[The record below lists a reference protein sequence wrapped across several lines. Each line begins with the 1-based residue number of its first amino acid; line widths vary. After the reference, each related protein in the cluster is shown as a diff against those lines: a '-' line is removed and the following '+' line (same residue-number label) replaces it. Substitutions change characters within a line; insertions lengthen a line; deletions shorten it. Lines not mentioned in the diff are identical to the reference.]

1 VASTRVHILAKELG
15 VKSSA
20 IIQKC
25 RDEGIEIK
33 NHMSVISAG
42 LAATIR
48 EWFSEAE
55 NVTTVETSQKVDLEK
70 ARVKPKRPREQQV
83 SAPVP
88 QAEAPTQAP
97 EVQAVT
103 ELPEV
108 QTEQPAASAAPAI
121 VEVAPEPPQPPTT
134 TAAPEP
140 QVVTPQ
146 PPPAPPKPEPIKPA
160 GPMLEKPS
168 PARLQGPRVVRVE
181 PPEPLRPVRPRPRPM
196 RDVPIGQPLVA
207 GTILEAKSKK
217 PLGKKGKDRIDDVAV
232 AEDLETPAKGK
243 LKWRQRDLEERQA
256 RLEAI
261 GAEGLRLRPS
271 RKIQPKATQ
280 PSQPPPPPRPKQ
292 VSIAEPIVVKDLSA
306 ALGVKVSDVIGKL
319 LELGTMATANQ
330 VLSKEAAEL
339 LALAF
344 DTELVVERPKSTLD
358 QIREEFDNRPRT
370 NLRRRPVVVTVLG
383 HVDHGKT
390 SLLDRIR
397 STQVAACEAG
407 GITQHIGASQ
417 VAIGDRFITFLDT
430 PGHEAFT
437 AMRARGAQMTDLVV
451 LVVAVD
457 DGVMPQTVEAIAHA
471 KAAGVPI
478 IVALNKIDLPGWD
491 QNRLFSQLA
500 EQGLVPTQWGG
511 QTEVVK
517 TSALTGE
524 GIQDLLERIDLV
536 AELLNLQTDDT
547 IPATGWVIE
556 AKMSPQQGAVASLLV
571 KDGTLR
577 KGDIVLAGTAYGR
590 IRTIR
595 DSQGRIIKAAAGG
608 MAVEVLGLDGIPQA
622 GDRFYCL
629 DDINRAKAAAEE
641 AKAIQRQQALAQRA
655 QVTLDNL
662 YLHIESGKVKE
673 LKLIVKADVQG
684 SVEVLRKHLTELST
698 NEVKVTILHTAPGGI
713 TEGDVLLAEAS
724 NAIIIAFN
732 VVADD
737 RAARLAETKGVQIKY
752 YNIIYRVS
760 EDIRKAMAGLLEPEE
775 KENVLGRAQVRA
787 IFKISKVGT
796 VAGCYVTSGVAS
808 KSAKVRLIRNNVVIR
823 DGIAIESLKHFKDD
837 AKEVRAGLE
846 CGIKLAGFD
855 DVKADDVLEFYEI
868 VKVSRTLG

>member
-1 VASTRVHILAKELG
+1 MATTRVHILAKELG

-25 RDEGIEIK
+25 RDEGLHIK

-48 EWFSEAE
+48 EWFSEGE
-55 NVTTVETSQKVDLEK
+55 NLTTIETAQKVDLDK
-70 ARVKPKRPREQQV
+70 VRVKPKKPKLE
-83 SAPVP
+83 
-88 QAEAPTQAP
+88 
-97 EVQAVT
+97 
-103 ELPEV
+103 
-108 QTEQPAASAAPAI
+108 
-121 VEVAPEPPQPPTT
+121 PQP
-134 TAAPEP
+134 PEP
-140 QVVTPQ
+140 QVQAEPVSAEHRPAEVPIQQQPEAPIQQTEPQPMPQHQQAMQVLEPAPAREQIQ
-146 PPPAPPKPEPIKPA
+146 PPPAPEPIKPA
-160 GPMLEKPS
+160 GPMLERPS
-168 PARLQGPRVVRVE
+168 PAKLQGPRVVRVE
-181 PPEPLRPVRPRPRPM
+181 PPEPLRPVRPRPKPK
-196 RDVPIGQPLVA
+196 RDLPIAEPLVSA
-207 GTILEAKSKK
+207 GLLERGIPAIK
-217 PLGKKGKDRIDDVAV
+217 GKKVQPKKAKERPEQVAPV
-232 AEDLETPAKGK
+232 DDLELPAKKVK
-243 LKWRQRDLEERQA
+243 LRQRDLEERQA
-256 RLEAI
+256 RLEAV
-261 GAEGLRLRPS
+261 EGERLRLRPL
-271 RKIQPKATQ
+271 RKIQPKAITQ
-280 PSQPPPPPRPKQ
+280 PSQAQTQRPKK
-292 VSIAEPIVVKDLSA
+292 VTMAEPIVVKDLSA

-344 DTELVVERPKSTLD
+344 DTALVIEKPKSILD
-358 QIREEFDNRPRT
+358 QIKDEFDNRPRT
-370 NLRRRPVVVTVLG
+370 HLRRRPVVVAVLG

-397 STQVAACEAG
+397 STQVAAQEAG

-417 VAIGDRFITFLDT
+417 VTVGNHLITFLDT

-437 AMRARGAQMTDLVV
+437 AMRARGAHMTDVVV

-457 DGVMPQTVEAIAHA
+457 DGVMPQTAEAIAHA

-500 EQGLVPTQWGG
+500 EHDLVPVQWGG

-517 TSALTGE
+517 TSAVTGQ
-524 GIQDLLERIDLV
+524 GLQDLLEHIDYV
-536 AELLNLQTDDT
+536 AELLNLQTDDA

-556 AKMSPQQGAVASLLV
+556 AKMSQQQGPVASLLI
-571 KDGTLR
+571 KDGILR
-577 KGDIVLAGTAYGR
+577 KGDILLAGTAYGR
-590 IRTIR
+590 VRTIR
-595 DSQGRIIKAAAGG
+595 DSQGRIVKEATGG
-608 MAVEVLGLDGIPQA
+608 TPVEVLGLDSIPMA

-629 DDINRAKAAAEE
+629 EDINRAKAAAEE
-641 AKAIQRQQALAQRA
+641 AKALQRQQAMAQRA

-662 YLHIESGKVKE
+662 FLHIESGKVKE
-673 LKLIVKADVQG
+673 LKLIIKADVQG

-698 NEVKVTILHTAPGGI
+698 PEVKVTILHAAVGGV

-724 NAIIIAFN
+724 NAIIIGFS

-737 RAARLAETKGVQIKY
+737 RAARLAESKGVQIKY

-775 KENVLGRAQVRA
+775 KENVLGKAQVRVL
-787 IFKISKVGT
+787 FKISKVGT
-796 VAGCYVTSGVAS
+796 VAGCYVVSGTAT
-808 KSAKVRLIRNNVVIR
+808 KSAKIRLIRNNVVIR
-823 DGIAIESLKHFKDD
+823 NDMSVESLKHFKDD
-837 AKEVRAGLE
+837 ARDVRAGLE

-855 DVKADDVLEFYEI
+855 DLKVDDILEFYEI
-868 VKVSRTLG
+868 VKVSRSLG